1 MGQGCQG
8 KLGRGLQ
15 SVVVVVETVLVRR
28 ILPEFG
34 TVGLIH

>member
-1 MGQGCQG
+1 MGQGCRG

-15 SVVVVVETVLVRR
+15 SVVVVETVLVRR